1 MITIPLYI
9 TKIICILLIIATKA
23 FGLPRTGINVKKQAI
38 IYDLSRLDTTTRELI
53 LMTPKYRRWFSR
65 KPDAMLRID
74 GSTKVI
80 KGNKLGYRTAILY
93 LAPYN
98 LSGVNVCPM
107 AMLAQCFKACLNSA
121 GRGAMTGV
129 QMSRLRKTLFF
140 YQFQNEAIA
149 MIRAEV
155 KMFEARAKKQNFV
168 LLVRLNGTS
177 DIRWENYDIIQSCP
191 AVQFYD
197 YTKLAN
203 RRNVPANYD
212 LTFSYSGVPA
222 YQTQVRLALAADMRM
237 AVVFGKRS
245 TVESMLANGTPFL
258 GLTVVDGDDTDIRH
272 IDPKGAAVALY
283 AKGKAKQ
290 DTSGFVVR

>member
-1 MITIPLYI
+1 M
-9 TKIICILLIIATKA
+9 
-23 FGLPRTGINVKKQAI
+23 PRYTAQTI
-38 IYDLSRLDTTTRELI
+38 IYDLSRLDSETRNLI
-53 LMTPKYRRWFSR
+53 LKTPKYRKWFSH

-98 LSGVNVCPM
+98 MSGMNVCPM
-107 AMLAQCFKACLNSA
+107 AALAQCFKPCLNSA

-140 YQFQNEAIA
+140 FQYQAEAIA
-149 MIRAEV
+149 LIKAEV
-155 KMFEARAKKQNFV
+155 RMFEARAKKQGFI

-177 DIRWENYDIIQSCP
+177 DIRWENYGIMQSYP
-191 AVQFYD
+191 DVQFYD

-203 RRNVPANYD
+203 RKNVPANYD

-222 YQTQVRLALAADMRM
+222 YQTQVRLALAAGMRM
-237 AVVFGKRS
+237 AVVFAKRS
-245 TVESMLANGTPFL
+245 TVESMLENATPFL
-258 GLTVVDGDDTDIRH
+258 GLAVVDGDDTDIRH
-272 IDPKGAAVALY
+272 IDPAGAAVALY

-290 DTSGFVVR
+290 DHSGFVVRA